1 MMEKEVYKI
10 VAFIVCSEWM
20 LPYRLVEVEIHRAKP
35 LVTRHLYTN
44 GIMTSFD
51 QVLASPEL
59 CRRVEM

>member
-1 MMEKEVYKI
+1 MMEKEVYNI
-10 VAFIVCSEWM
+10 VGFIVRSEWM
-20 LPYRLVEVEIHRAKP
+20 LPYRLAEAEIHRGKP
-35 LVTRHLYTN
+35 LVPRHLYTN